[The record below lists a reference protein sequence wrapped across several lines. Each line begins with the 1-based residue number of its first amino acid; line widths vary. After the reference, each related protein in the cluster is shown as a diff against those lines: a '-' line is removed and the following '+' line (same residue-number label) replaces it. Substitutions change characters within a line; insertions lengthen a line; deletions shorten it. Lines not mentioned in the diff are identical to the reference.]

1 MMSMD
6 RSNGYMPGKARAP
19 IGDILFIIKRGNA
32 RLDVFHEDDNYR
44 TFVEVGF
51 SHGNSAW
58 FKH

>member
-1 MMSMD
+1 MD
-6 RSNGYMPGKARAP
+6 PSNGYMPGKARASVGH
-19 IGDILFIIKRGNA
+19 IWFIIKRGNA
-32 RLDVFHEDDNYR
+32 QIGVFHEDDDDR